1 MGLVIFSILLM
12 NMSKRALNVAKGKLI
27 LRQLSA
33 VIFGTTLLV
42 PYLKSQPAS
51 AQVTRY
57 CHISST
63 AAKKKERLR
72 VSAQKGNQEAARRY
86 QQLVTQHSQAVQN
99 CRRSTWPQVQAIWL
113 RLYPCDV
120 RAGALD
126 KIMDKIVNQGYNQVY
141 VETFYDGRVLLP
153 VNSNRTVWPSVIR
166 TKGQENTDLLAKAI
180 QKGRERGLKV
190 YSWMFTTNFGYTY
203 ARRKDRQ
210 GAIARNGKGQTS
222 LYVVDNGSQVFI
234 DPYNLQAKR
243 DYYRMV
249 TEVMRRRPDGILFD
263 YVRYPRQAGKDSIA
277 TRVTDLWLYSK
288 STQQALFQR
297 ALNNKGLQLIRL
309 FLTKGYVTSTDIARI
324 DKRYPQEG
332 EPLWQGRTPPTQQKA
347 IVSPQQRQPLLQSEL
362 WQLTVAHAM
371 QGILDF
377 VALAAYPAQQL
388 GVPAGVV
395 FFPGGNKTVG
405 KGYDSRLQPWDR
417 FPNNL
422 EWHPMAY
429 GKCGNTRCIVSQV
442 RRVLSMVKPGTQ
454 VIPALAGAWG
464 KSVSN
469 RPPLEVQMRDLSRY
483 KPYLQGVSHFA
494 YSWQHPQDDNQR
506 KFCRI
511 R

>member
-1 MGLVIFSILLM
+1 
-12 NMSKRALNVAKGKLI
+12 MSKRALNVAKPKLI
-27 LRQLSA
+27 LRQLFT
-33 VIFGTTLLV
+33 VIFSTTLFL

-57 CHISST
+57 CHISSN
-63 AAKKKERLR
+63 AVKKKEKLRL
-72 VSAQKGNQEAARRY
+72 SAQKGNQEAANRY
-86 QQLVTQHSQAVQN
+86 RQVVRQHSKAVSD
-99 CRRSTWPQVQAIWL
+99 CRRRTWPQVQAIWL
-113 RLYPCDV
+113 RLYPCDIK
-120 RAGALD
+120 AGALD
-126 KIMDKIVNQGYNQVY
+126 RIMDNVVNKGYNQVY
-141 VETFYDGRVLLP
+141 IETFYDGRVLLP
-153 VNSNRTVWPSVIR
+153 KNSNPTVWPSVIR
-166 TKGQENTDLLAKAI
+166 GKGQENTDLLAESI

-203 ARRKDRQ
+203 ARRKDREE
-210 GAIARNGKGQTS
+210 AIARNGKGQTS

-243 DYYRMV
+243 DYYQMV

-277 TRVTDLWLYSK
+277 SRVTDLWLYSK

-297 ALNNKGLQLIRL
+297 ALNNKGLGLIRL
-309 FLTKGYVTSTDIARI
+309 FLTKGYVTSSDIARL
-324 DKRYPQEG
+324 DEKYPQEG
-332 EPLWQGRTPPTQQKA
+332 EPLWQGRTPPIEQKA
-347 IVSPQQRQPLLQSEL
+347 ISSPQQRQPLLQSEL
-362 WQLTVAHAM
+362 WQLSVAHAM

-377 VALAAYPAQQL
+377 VALAAYPAQQI

-417 FPNNL
+417 FPNSL

-429 GKCGNTRCIVSQV
+429 GKCGTSNCIVSQV
-442 RRVLSMVKPGTQ
+442 KRVINTAKPGTKL
-454 VIPALAGAWG
+454 IPALAGSWG
-464 KSVSN
+464 ESISN
-469 RPPLEVQMRDLSRY
+469 RPPLEKQMQALSQY
-483 KPYLQGVSHFA
+483 KSYIKGVSHFA
-494 YSWQHPQDDNQR
+494 YSWQNPKDDSDR
-506 KFCRI
+506 KFCRV

>member
-1 MGLVIFSILLM
+1 MFKL
-12 NMSKRALNVAKGKLI
+12 ALSVAKPKLI
-27 LRQLSA
+27 LRQLLA
-33 VIFGTTLLV
+33 VIFSTTLFL
-42 PYLKSQPAS
+42 PYLKSQPAQ
-51 AQVTRY
+51 AQVTRN
-57 CHISST
+57 CHITSSAVKQKEKLRLSALKGDRQ
-63 AAKKKERLR
+63 AA
-72 VSAQKGNQEAARRY
+72 NRY
-86 QQLVTQHSQAVQN
+86 LQLVRQHSQAVQN
-99 CRRSTWPQVQAIWL
+99 CRRNTWPQVQAIWL
-113 RLYPCDV
+113 RLYPCDI

-126 KIMDKIVNQGYNQVY
+126 RIMDNVVNKGYNQVY

-153 VNSNRTVWPSVIR
+153 QSSNRTVWPSVLR
-166 TKGQENTDLLAKAI
+166 GKGLENTDLLAQSI

-203 ARRKDRQ
+203 ARRKDREE
-210 GAIARNGKGQTS
+210 AIARNGKGQTS
-222 LYVVDNGSQVFI
+222 LYVVDNSSQVFI

-243 DYYRMV
+243 DYYQMV

-297 ALNNKGLQLIRL
+297 ALNNKGLGLIRL
-309 FLTKGYVTSTDIARI
+309 FLSKGYVTSSDIAKL
-324 DKRYPQEG
+324 DEKYPQEG
-332 EPLWQGRTPPTQQKA
+332 APLWQGRTPPIQQKA
-347 IVSPQQRQPLLQSEL
+347 LSSPQQRQPLLQSDL
-362 WQLTVAHAM
+362 WQLSVAHAM

-377 VALAAYPAQQL
+377 VALAAYPAQQV

-417 FPNNL
+417 FPNSL

-429 GKCGNTRCIVSQV
+429 GKCGNSRCIVSQV
-442 RRVLSMVKPGTQ
+442 KRVINTAKPGTQ

-469 RPPLEVQMRDLSRY
+469 RPPLEKQMRALSKY
-483 KPYLQGVSHFA
+483 KPYIKGVSHFA
-494 YSWQHPQDDNQR
+494 YSWQNPKDDTDR
-506 KFCRI
+506 KFCRV

>member
-1 MGLVIFSILLM
+1 MFKL
-12 NMSKRALNVAKGKLI
+12 ALSVAKPKLI
-27 LRQLSA
+27 LRQLFA
-33 VIFGTTLLV
+33 VIFSTTLFL
-42 PYLKSQPAS
+42 PYLKSQSAQ
-51 AQVTRY
+51 AQVTKN
-57 CHISST
+57 CHITSS
-63 AAKKKERLR
+63 AVKKKEKLRL
-72 VSAQKGNQEAARRY
+72 SAQKGDLEAANRY
-86 QQLVTQHSQAVQN
+86 TLLVRQHSQAVQD

-120 RAGALD
+120 KAGALD
-126 KIMDKIVNQGYNQVY
+126 RIMDNVVNKGYNQVY
-141 VETFYDGRVLLP
+141 IETFYDGRVLLP
-153 VNSNRTVWPSVIR
+153 KNSNRTVWPSVLR
-166 TKGQENTDLLAKAI
+166 GKGQENTDLLAQSI

-203 ARRKDRQ
+203 ARRKDREA
-210 GAIARNGKGQTS
+210 AIARNGKGQTS
-222 LYVVDNGSQVFI
+222 LYVVDNGSQVFV

-243 DYYRMV
+243 DYYQMV
-249 TEVMRRRPDGILFD
+249 TEVMRRRPDGVLFD

-297 ALNNKGLQLIRL
+297 ALNNKGLGLIRL
-309 FLTKGYVTSTDIARI
+309 FLSKGYVTSSDIARL
-324 DKRYPQEG
+324 DKKYPQEG
-332 EPLWQGRTPPTQQKA
+332 EPLWQGRTPPIQQKA
-347 IVSPQQRQPLLQSEL
+347 LISPQQRQPILQSDL
-362 WQLTVAHAM
+362 WQLSVAHAM

-377 VALAAYPAQQL
+377 VALAAYPAQQI

-417 FPNNL
+417 FPNSL

-442 RRVLSMVKPGTQ
+442 KRVINTAKPGTQ

-469 RPPLEVQMRDLSRY
+469 RPPLEKQMRALSKY
-483 KPYLQGVSHFA
+483 KPYIKGVSHFA
-494 YSWQHPQDDNQR
+494 YSWQYPKDDTDR
-506 KFCRI
+506 KFCRV

>member
-1 MGLVIFSILLM
+1 
-12 NMSKRALNVAKGKLI
+12 MSNRALNVAKPKLI
-27 LRQLSA
+27 LRQLFA
-33 VIFGTTLLV
+33 VIFGTSLLI

-57 CHISST
+57 CQISST
-63 AAKKKERLR
+63 ATQKKENLRL
-72 VSAQKGNQEAARRY
+72 SAQKGNRKAAKRY
-86 QQLVTQHSQAVQN
+86 QQLVKQHSQEVN
-99 CRRSTWPQVQAIWL
+99 DCRRRTWPQVQAIWL

-120 RAGALD
+120 RAGSIDRIL
-126 KIMDKIVNQGYNQVY
+126 DKIVNRGYNQIY

-153 VNSNRTVWPSVIR
+153 VASNNTVWPSVIR
-166 TKGQENTDLLAKAI
+166 TEGQEDVDLLAQVI
-180 QKGRERGLKV
+180 QKGRQRGLKV
-190 YSWMFTTNFGYTY
+190 YAWMFTTNFGYTY
-203 ARRKDRQ
+203 AQRKDREQ
-210 GAIARNGKGQTS
+210 AIARNGKGQTS

-263 YVRYPRQAGKDSIA
+263 YIRYPRQAGKDSIA
-277 TRVTDLWLYSK
+277 TKVTDLWLYSK

-297 ALNNKGLQLIRL
+297 ALNNKGLQLIQL
-309 FLTKGYVTSTDIARI
+309 FLDKGYVTSTDIAKI
-324 DKRYPQEG
+324 DKQYPQEG
-332 EPLWQGRTPPTQQKA
+332 EPLWQGRTPPIEQKA
-347 IVSPQQRQPLLQSEL
+347 ISSPQQRQPLLQSEL
-362 WQLTVAHAM
+362 WQLSVAHAM

-377 VALAAYPAQQL
+377 VALAAYPAQQM
-388 GVPAGVV
+388 GIPAGVV

-417 FPNNL
+417 FPNSL
-422 EWHPMAY
+422 EWHPMSY

-442 RRVLSMVKPGTQ
+442 KRVLSTAKPGTK

-469 RPPLEVQMRDLSRY
+469 RPPLEVQMRDLSQY
-483 KPYLQGVSHFA
+483 KSYIKGISHFA
-494 YSWQHPQDDNQR
+494 YSWQNPQDDKNR
-506 KFCRI
+506 KFCQVR
-511 R
+511 

>member
-1 MGLVIFSILLM
+1 MFKLALSVAKPKLFLRQLFAVIFS
-12 NMSKRALNVAKGKLI
+12 
-27 LRQLSA
+27 
-33 VIFGTTLLV
+33 TTLFV
-42 PYLKSQPAS
+42 PYLKSQPAE
-51 AQVTRY
+51 AQVTKN
-57 CHISST
+57 CHITSS
-63 AAKKKERLR
+63 AVKKKEKLR
-72 VSAQKGNQEAARRY
+72 FSAQKGDREAANRY
-86 QQLVTQHSQAVQN
+86 RQIVRQHSQAVQD
-99 CRRSTWPQVQAIWL
+99 CRRRTWPQVQAVWL

-120 RAGALD
+120 KAGALD
-126 KIMDKIVNQGYNQVY
+126 RIMDNVVNKGYNQVY

-153 VNSNRTVWPSVIR
+153 KNSNRTVWPSVLR
-166 TKGQENTDLLAKAI
+166 GKGLENTDLLAQSI

-190 YSWMFTTNFGYTY
+190 YSWMFTTNFGYNY
-203 ARRKDRQ
+203 ARRKDREE
-210 GAIARNGKGQTS
+210 AIARNGKGQTS

-243 DYYRMV
+243 DFYQMM
-249 TEVMRRRPDGILFD
+249 TEVMRRRPDGVLFD

-297 ALNNKGLQLIRL
+297 ALNKKGLGLIRL
-309 FLTKGYVTSTDIARI
+309 FLSKGYVTSSDIAKL
-324 DKRYPQEG
+324 DKQYPQEG
-332 EPLWQGRTPPTQQKA
+332 EPLWQGRTPSIQQKA
-347 IVSPQQRQPLLQSEL
+347 ILPPRQRQPLLQSDL
-362 WQLTVAHAM
+362 WQLSVAHAM

-377 VALAAYPAQQL
+377 VALAAYPAQQV

-417 FPNNL
+417 FPNSL

-442 RRVLSMVKPGTQ
+442 KRVVNTAKPGTQ
-454 VIPALAGAWG
+454 IIPALAGAWG

-469 RPPLEVQMRDLSRY
+469 RPPLEKQMQALSKY
-483 KPYLQGVSHFA
+483 KPYIKGVSHFA
-494 YSWQHPQDDNQR
+494 YSWQYPKDDNDR
-506 KFCRI
+506 KFCRV

>member
-42 PYLKSQPAS
+42 PYLKSQPAN

-483 KPYLQGVSHFA
+483 KPYLKGVSHFA

>member
-1 MGLVIFSILLM
+1 
-12 NMSKRALNVAKGKLI
+12 MSKRPLNVAKPKLI
-27 LRQLSA
+27 LRQLFA
-33 VIFGTTLLV
+33 VIFSTTLFL
-42 PYLKSQPAS
+42 PYLKTQSAN

-63 AAKKKERLR
+63 EVKRKEQLRLLAR
-72 VSAQKGNQEAARRY
+72 KGNQEAANRY
-86 QQLVTQHSQAVQN
+86 QQLARQHSRAVQD
-99 CRRSTWPQVQAIWL
+99 CRRRTWPQVQAVWL

-126 KIMDKIVNQGYNQVY
+126 KIMDNIVNLGYNQVY

-153 VNSNRTVWPSVIR
+153 ASSNSTAWPSVIR
-166 TKGQENTDLLAKAI
+166 TKGQENTDLLAQAI

-203 ARRKDRQ
+203 ARRKDREE
-210 GAIARNGKGQTS
+210 AIARNGKGQTS
-222 LYVVDNGSQVFI
+222 LYVVDNGSQVFV

-243 DYYRMV
+243 DFYQMV
-249 TEVMRRRPDGILFD
+249 TEVMRRRPDGVLFD

-297 ALNNKGLQLIRL
+297 ALNNKGLGLIRL
-309 FLTKGYVTSTDIARI
+309 FLSKGYVTSSDIARL
-324 DKRYPQEG
+324 DEQYPQEG
-332 EPLWQGRTPPTQQKA
+332 EPLWQGRTPPIEQKA
-347 IVSPQQRQPLLQSEL
+347 LNSPQERQPLLQSEL
-362 WQLTVAHAM
+362 WQLSVAHAM

-377 VALAAYPAQQL
+377 VALAAYPAQQQGL
-388 GVPAGVV
+388 PAGVV

-417 FPNNL
+417 FPSSL

-429 GKCGNTRCIVSQV
+429 GKCGTSKCIVSQV
-442 RRVLSMVKPGTQ
+442 RRVLNTAKPGTQ
-454 VIPALAGAWG
+454 IIPALAGAWG

-469 RPPLEVQMRDLSRY
+469 RPPLEVQMRNLSKY
-483 KPYLQGVSHFA
+483 KPYLKGVSHFA
-494 YSWQHPQDDNQR
+494 YSWQNPQDDTNR
-506 KFCRI
+506 KFCRV